1 MKTLISGG
9 TVVTAAST
17 YEADVLVDGGQIVQI
32 GRELGVEDAERI
44 DASGKYVFPG
54 AIDVHTHLDTPWG
67 DKYVTADDWRV
78 GSIGAACG
86 GTTTI
91 VDFALQAKGQSLRE
105 AIDGWHAKAE
115 GKAVVDY
122 GFHAMVMDL
131 TDSVRNEIPVMIEQE
146 GIPSFKVFMAYKGVV
161 QADDETLLRT
171 MLTAGE
177 HGGLTMVHAEN
188 GDAVYVIQERFAE
201 QGKLGIEYW
210 PESRP
215 PELEAEAAHR
225 AIVLAGIAN
234 APLYIVHVSS
244 ALAVDEIAQA
254 RNRGGQVY
262 GETCP
267 QYLVLSKERYLEP
280 GADAARYVMAPPL
293 RDESNQEPLWQ
304 ALASGSLQVVATDH
318 SAWPIKDHKDQSL
331 DDFRYIIQGAPGIE
345 TRLPVLYTY
354 GVGAGRMTLNRFV
367 DTIATAPARLF
378 GLYPQKGDIAIGA
391 DADILVWDPSV
402 EWTLSVDG
410 LHGNTD
416 YTTFEGMPVQGAP
429 AAVLSRGRVV
439 VRNREYVGGEGGGR
453 FLHRAPFNPL

>member
-1 MKTLISGG
+1 
-9 TVVTAAST
+9 
-17 YEADVLVDGGQIVQI
+17 
-32 GRELGVEDAERI
+32 
-44 DASGKYVFPG
+44 
-54 AIDVHTHLDTPWG
+54 
-67 DKYVTADDWRV
+67 
-78 GSIGAACG
+78 
-86 GTTTI
+86 
-91 VDFALQAKGQSLRE
+91 
-105 AIDGWHAKAE
+105 
-115 GKAVVDY
+115 
-122 GFHAMVMDL
+122 MVMDL
-131 TDSVRNEIPVMIEQE
+131 TDSVRNEIPVMIERE

-254 RNRGGQVY
+254 RSRGGQVY

-354 GVGAGRMTLNRFV
+354 GVAAGRMTPEPLCR
-367 DTIATAPARLF
+367 DDRDRARAPLRPLPAEGRHRDRRGRGHPRLGSHGRMDAFRGRAAR
-378 GLYPQKGDIAIGA
+378 QH
-391 DADILVWDPSV
+391 
-402 EWTLSVDG
+402 G
-410 LHGNTD
+410 LHDLRGD
-416 YTTFEGMPVQGAP
+416 ARAGRSGRGALARAGRRARP
-429 AAVLSRGRVV
+429 GVRRRRGRRPLPAPRAVQSP
-439 VRNREYVGGEGGGR
+439 VGAGSEVKQRIHLWQSGPPGPR
-453 FLHRAPFNPL
+453 LLIRPVA

>member
-1 MKTLISGG
+1 MPTLIAGG

-17 YEADVLVDGGQIVQI
+17 YEADVLVDRGQIVQI

-67 DKYVTADDWRV
+67 DKYVTADDWRA

-131 TDSVRNEIPVMIEQE
+131 TDSVRNEIPVMIERE

-177 HGGLTMVHAEN
+177 RGGLTMVHAEN

-254 RNRGGQVY
+254 RGRGAQVY

-293 RDESNQEPLWQ
+293 RDESNQGPLWQ

-354 GVGAGRMTLNRFV
+354 GVAAGRMTLNRFV
-367 DTIATAPARLF
+367 ETTATAPARLF

-391 DADILVWDPSV
+391 DADILVWDPAV

-410 LHGNTD
+410 LHGKTD

-439 VRNREYVGGEGGGR
+439 VRDREFVGGEGGGR
-453 FLHRAPFNPL
+453 FLHRSPFNPL

>member
-1 MKTLISGG
+1 MRSLIANG

-17 YEADVLVDGGQIVQI
+17 YEADVLVDGGRIVQV
-32 GRELGVEDAERI
+32 GRDLGVEDAERI

-54 AIDVHTHLDTPWG
+54 AIDVHTHLDTPFG
-67 DKYVTADDWRV
+67 KYTTVDDWRA

-131 TDSVRNEIPVMIEQE
+131 TEKVRLEIPQMIEHE
-146 GIPSFKVFMAYKGVV
+146 GIPSFKVFMAYKGIV

-188 GDAVYVIQERFAE
+188 GDAVLVLQERFAE
-201 QGKLGIEYW
+201 QGKLGIEHW
-210 PESRP
+210 PQSRP

-225 AIVLAGIAN
+225 AIVLAGIAG

-244 ALAVDEIAQA
+244 ALAVEEIARA
-254 RNRGGQVY
+254 RSSGRQVY

-267 QYLVLSKERYLEP
+267 QYLVLSEERYLEP
-280 GADAARYVMAPPL
+280 DGNGAKYVMAPPL
-293 RDESNQEPLWQ
+293 RDKSNQEPLWQ
-304 ALASGSLQVVATDH
+304 ALASGTLQVVGTDH
-318 SAWPIKDHKDQSL
+318 SAWPLKGYKDQSL
-331 DDFRYIIQGAPGIE
+331 DDFRFIIQGAPGIE
-345 TRLPVLYTY
+345 TRLPVLHTY
-354 GVGAGRMTLNRFV
+354 GVLAGRLSLNRFV
-367 DTIATAPARLF
+367 EVVATAPARLF
-378 GLYPQKGDIAIGA
+378 GLYPEKGDIAIGS
-391 DADILVWDPSV
+391 DADLVVWDPSS
-402 EWTLSVDG
+402 EWTLRNEA

-416 YTTFEGMPVQGAP
+416 YCTMEGLPVRGAP
-429 AAVLSRGRVV
+429 SVVMSRGRVV
-439 VRNREYVGGEGGGR
+439 ARDREYVGGEGGGR
-453 FLHRAPFNPL
+453 FLHRAPFSPL